1 MSETQLEEFLDSES
15 SSLITNLAFTAMM
28 TGFTILL
35 MYYDVYPTIVT
46 GKIVIV
52 RGQPTCPVSC
62 DEQTK

>member
-46 GKIVIV
+46 GKKSDGSVV
-52 RGQPTCPVSC
+52 QFSHCPE
-62 DEQTK
+62 DTGK